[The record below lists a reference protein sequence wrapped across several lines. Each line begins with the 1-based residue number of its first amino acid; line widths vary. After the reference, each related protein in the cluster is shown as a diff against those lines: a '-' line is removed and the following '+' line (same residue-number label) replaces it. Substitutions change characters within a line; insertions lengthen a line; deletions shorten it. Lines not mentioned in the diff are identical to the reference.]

1 MEKYPN
7 RFDITKTQLR
17 KLGKRLAKDKNDLEA
32 LEKVNKWRASH
43 AYPMQII
50 FQSVKNKS
58 NRILT
63 KKKPIVAQRLKRMPT
78 IINKLNRHK
87 DMRLSSMQ
95 DIGGVRVIFETIGDI
110 DKFMKDTKI
119 GNHKLIKVNNYIQ
132 NPKQDGYRGIH
143 LIYEYCNDNK
153 SLQYNGLFIEVQV
166 RTILQHE
173 WATAVEAVGI
183 STHKHIKLGNGDKKW
198 REFFRI
204 SSVIFSIL
212 ETPNVISGG
221 FDVQETIKNLVKI
234 ERKLNAIDYLSGL
247 AKSINL
253 IEEKNRKQKYFIL
266 SIDANQKKVQV
277 YGFNNYIEA
286 NIYYEKLEHEQT
298 KNLDSVLVSV
308 NDIRKIT
315 KAYPNYFFDLSKFCS
330 RIETIILAYNKTLDK
345 NN

>member
-1 MEKYPN
+1 
-7 RFDITKTQLR
+7 
-17 KLGKRLAKDKNDLEA
+17 
-32 LEKVNKWRASH
+32 
-43 AYPMQII
+43 
-50 FQSVKNKS
+50 
-58 NRILT
+58 
-63 KKKPIVAQRLKRMPT
+63 MPT